1 MSHLSVY
8 MLISQLVILGSALLS
23 RNLVHV
29 ENHRTYIT
37 KVDWPVIMTLLV
49 AYAVSVHQIEHRS

>member
-29 ENHRTYIT
+29 ENHRTYIHSP
-37 KVDWPVIMTLLV
+37 KRVDELSSSLCLRLLD
-49 AYAVSVHQIEHRS
+49 